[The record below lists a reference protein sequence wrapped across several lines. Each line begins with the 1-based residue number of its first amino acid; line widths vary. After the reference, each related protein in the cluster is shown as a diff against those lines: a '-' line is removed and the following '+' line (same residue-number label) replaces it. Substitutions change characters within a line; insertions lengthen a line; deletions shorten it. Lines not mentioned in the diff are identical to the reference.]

1 MDLQL
6 LAALNNGR
14 ALLNIDELVWQ
25 TVFASPDT
33 LALPAFHASLTTVFS
48 NSTILFSKSPHETC
62 CSSAP
67 HPASMS
73 GKMTRQRIARNLR
86 IVPSA
91 GPFAPLA
98 SARRKYI
105 GECQDRT
112 ANPKKAL
119 ARLVNAIFPDSDKI
133 KGL

>member
-1 MDLQL
+1 LRPTADETDLQL

-25 TVFASPDT
+25 TVFVSPDP

-67 HPASMS
+67 HPASKS
-73 GKMTRQRIARNLR
+73 GTMTRQGIVKNLR
-86 IVPSA
+86 MVPSGCNSCLPA
-91 GPFAPLA
+91 HL
-98 SARRKYI
+98 RR
-105 GECQDRT
+105 
-112 ANPKKAL
+112 
-119 ARLVNAIFPDSDKI
+119 
-133 KGL
+133 